1 MRRKKKK
8 KKKKEKEKNNY
19 QMIINTHFVVRGLI
33 YKHIEEELEEEFHI

>member
-8 KKKKEKEKNNY
+8 KKKNY